1 MEANVS
7 RVGEVVGDEV
17 AGFNGDTMMGG
28 SEVGP
33 GGKVGANDVEG
44 VTDVGT
50 EGGFV
55 GSAAGEVVVT
65 IEIKGV
71 ATVAGAIDKFGREAQ
86 EVEFALESKGGGGNG
101 SSGGMWA

>member
-7 RVGEVVGDEV
+7 RAGEVVGDEV
-17 AGFNGDTMMGG
+17 VGLNGDTMMGG

-33 GGKVGANDVEG
+33 TRGKVGAKDVEG

-50 EGGFV
+50 EGRFV
-55 GSAAGEVVVT
+55 GSLAGEVVVT

-71 ATVAGAIDKFGREAQ
+71 ATIDIKIFIYHIYDT
-86 EVEFALESKGGGGNG
+86 
-101 SSGGMWA
+101 